1 MSYSVETVTFKGSEI
16 FARLADHLQEHLTIT
31 GCYAVKDTVPLE
43 DALDSGNI
51 LNESSWSNTAW
62 LHTTHIGMSGVTT
75 DTQNHTSSLMVYAQF
90 MGDSTS
96 SGSWTIGDKQV
107 KTFYLHGHLNSSPN
121 TEYVLGVASDTK
133 STRIPETDDIINII
147 EIRFTLIFTPLDA
160 DSTITVPSDSDYTLR
175 SEFQQ
180 DINQISTQ
188 INNIS
193 GRVVTTHIE
202 GEPTEGESQDIYG
215 HKSFCDEVD
224 FENDVSCQGS
234 FFVTLENTY
243 LARASI
249 TNLYDYINGYVT
261 LESGMRPSDSN
272 ISLGSLGSL
281 FKSIYSK
288 DIYCRGLYPTESNT
302 YSIGTQNIPWDSA
315 YLRYIYNSELHTDYL
330 CTYSES
336 SITFDNDI
344 VPKSGVNV
352 NIGSSSLPWHELYS
366 EVVYVGYGSGRGRIA
381 FDGNVSGISINTS
394 FIPSTSGSEYLG
406 MASRKWSAVYA
417 KDLVGN
423 LIGCIPYPTSGNTN
437 PPPIGSIFMAYF
449 YASTTGPTVWV
460 NMQVYA
466 SSLSTYGFDFMSF
479 AKFDNN
485 TWSSDS
491 SVISSGK
498 YVCLSAASTTTSRS
512 LICLVMRIS

>member
-1 MSYSVETVTFKGSEI
+1 MSYSVETVTSKGSEI
-16 FARLADHLQEHLTIT
+16 FAKLADHLQEHLTIT
-31 GCYAVKDTVPLE
+31 GCYAVKDTVSLE

-62 LHTTHIGMSGVTT
+62 LHTTHIEMSGVTT

-107 KTFYLHGHLNSSPN
+107 KTFYLHGHLNSIPN
-121 TEYVLGVASDTK
+121 TEYVIGVASDTK
-133 STRIPETDDIINII
+133 STRIPETEDIINII
-147 EIRFTLIFTPLDA
+147 EIRFTLVFTPLDA
-160 DSTITVPSDSDYTLR
+160 DSTITVPSDSDYILR

-193 GRVVTTHIE
+193 DRVVTTHIE
-202 GEPTEGESQDIYG
+202 GDPTEGESQEIYG
-215 HKSFCDEVD
+215 YKAFCDEVD
-224 FENDVSCQGS
+224 FENDVSCQGT
-234 FFVTLENTY
+234 FFVTVENTY

-249 TNLYDYINGYVT
+249 TNLFDNNNGYVT
-261 LESGMRPSDSN
+261 LEGGMRPIDN
-272 ISLGSLGSL
+272 NVSLGSSESL
-281 FKSIYSK
+281 FNS
-288 DIYCRGLYPTESNT
+288 T
-302 YSIGTQNIPWDSA
+302 YSQN
-315 YLRYIYNSELHTDYL
+315 IYNSELHTDYL
-330 CTYSES
+330 SIYSGS
-336 SITFDNDI
+336 SITFNNDI

-366 EVVYVGYGSGRGRIA
+366 EVMYVGYGSDKGRIA

-394 FIPSTSGSEYLG
+394 FIPATPGSGYLG

-417 KDLVGN
+417 NDLLGN
-423 LIGCIPYPTSGNTN
+423 LKGCIPYPTSGNTN

-449 YASTTGPTVWV
+449 YASSTGSTVLV
-460 NMQVYA
+460 NMQVDA
-466 SSLSTYGFDFMSF
+466 SNLATYGFDFMSF
-479 AKFDNN
+479 TKFDNN
-485 TWSSDS
+485 TWSGDS

-512 LICLVMRIS
+512 LVCLVMRIS